1 MKRLLPVLALAPL
14 VSGCIG
20 AGFSAHRTS
29 ALDGYFESYNTQN
42 TALLQTPH
50 EGVSTLT
57 GEEYTLWLFPGMF
70 GLGQSTMSGSSTATF
85 NNGGTHT
92 VDVRTEDLLIQSG
105 YPINAQGS
113 VADAVAYQRFTV
125 NAHLDVHWRKTSVM
139 LRQVNGGSTAG
150 QTQTTTFSGDA
161 MGIRPGVSANVVLGT
176 FGSIGVR
183 GRAFV
188 GYDVPVFEN
197 ETLANN
203 YVNYLGREYASGS
216 VTSDESKG
224 IKANLTG
231 FTGSAGLIL
240 TFDCG
245 CF

>member
-70 GLGQSTMSGSSTATF
+70 GIGQSTMSGSSTATF

-113 VADAVAYQRFTV
+113 VADAIASQRFTV

-139 LRQVNGGSTAG
+139 LTQVNGGATAG
-150 QTQTTTFSGDA
+150 ATETRRYTGDA
-161 MGIRPGVSANVVLGT
+161 MGIRPGVSANVILGS

-188 GYDVPVFEN
+188 GYDVPVFQN
-197 ETLANN
+197 ETLSRL
-203 YVNYLGREYASGS
+203 YVNYLAREYVNGS
-216 VTSDESKG
+216 ETLDESKG
-224 IKANLTG
+224 IKANLNG